1 MKKKTTYKKLI
12 LKIILT
18 TLALTLTVAFIYS
31 NYMKQEAIQKLSKID
46 ARKTTELIFQSLYS
60 AMEKGWTRTDLENII
75 KRLNTVDENMIVNVY
90 RSQEVVKNF
99 GDIQKD
105 YYARENNPFVKKS
118 LQNDEILNIVDDS
131 TIEYYYPIVAKNE
144 CLKCHTKTTQ
154 GEVLG
159 IININYPINDLKVS
173 LSSFINFFI
182 LFIILFSIAIFVA
195 LYFEFEKYVIKPI
208 KKFVNNIN
216 YISENKDI
224 KRRIGIENKI
234 HEIDNMQDVFN
245 EMLNSLEYQFYYDE
259 LTQLPNRK
267 KLIEVLANKRNSII
281 MIINID
287 KFQHIN
293 DLYGDKIGND
303 ILVNT
308 AKIIN
313 NNVSEEI
320 ELFKLHADE
329 YALYMPLT
337 ITKEEIHILAN
348 HLTTAIEDNT
358 LKVKDSEVFVNAT
371 IGVSVGNEYLLN
383 NADMALKLAK
393 KKKTKYLIYDVSM
406 NIEHE
411 YEQNLKWSKKIKDAI
426 QTNQVIPVFQ
436 PIVDIKTSQIVKYEA
451 LMRIIDD
458 NGDFIEPVH
467 FLDLA
472 KKNKLYTKLTQVIV
486 EKTFEIF
493 KDKDYQ
499 VSINLSVQDIL
510 NEEVH
515 QLILSLLNKYKFKD
529 KIVFE
534 LIESE
539 GIENFDEVINFIEQV
554 KKLGAKISID
564 DFGTGYSN
572 FEYIMKLKVDYIKID
587 ASMIKNIDTNKNSQ
601 MVTETI
607 IDFAKKLEIK
617 TIAEFIHSKN
627 VYDVVKEMG
636 VDYAQG
642 YYLGKTQRLD

>member
-1 MKKKTTYKKLI
+1 MKKKTTYKQLI
-12 LKIILT
+12 LKIIVT
-18 TLALTLTVAFIYS
+18 TLVLTLTIAFIYS
-31 NYMKQEAIQKLSKID
+31 NYMKQEAIEKLSKID

-90 RSQEVVKNF
+90 RSKEVVKNF
-99 GDIQKD
+99 GDIEKD
-105 YYARENNPFVKKS
+105 YNARENNPFVKKS
-118 LQNDEILNIVDDS
+118 LQNNEILNIVDDS
-131 TIEYYYPIVAKNE
+131 TIEYYYPIIAKDE
-144 CLKCHTKTTQ
+144 CLKCHTQATK
-154 GEVLG
+154 GKVLG
-159 IININYPINDLKVS
+159 VININYPIEDLKVS

-182 LFIILFSIAIFVA
+182 LFIILFSIAIFIA

-208 KKFVNNIN
+208 RKFVNNIN
-216 YISENKDI
+216 YISESKDI
-224 KRRIGIENKI
+224 KRRVGIKNKI

-259 LTQLPNRK
+259 LTHLPNRK
-267 KLIEVLANKRNSII
+267 KLIEILANKRNSIL

-308 AKIIN
+308 AKIIDL
-313 NNVSEEI
+313 NVSNEV

-337 ITKEEIHILAN
+337 ITKEEIIILAN
-348 HLTTAIEDNT
+348 HLTTAIENNT
-358 LKVKDSEVFVNAT
+358 LKVNDSEVYVNAT
-371 IGVSVGNEYLLN
+371 IGVSVGDEYLLN

-393 KKKTKYLIYDVSM
+393 KKKRKFLIYDVSM

-411 YEQNLKWSKKIKDAI
+411 YEQNLKWSKKIKDAL
-426 QTNQVIPVFQ
+426 QTDQIIPVFQ
-436 PIVDIKTSQIVKYEA
+436 PIVDINTSKIVKYEA

-493 KDKDYQ
+493 KDKDCQ

-515 QLILSLLNKYKFKD
+515 QLILKLLNKYKFKD

-539 GIENFDEVINFIEQV
+539 GIENFEEVINFIEEV

-617 TIAEFIHSKN
+617 TIAEFIHSKS
-627 VYDVVKEMG
+627 VYDIVKDLG
-636 VDYAQG
+636 VDYGQG